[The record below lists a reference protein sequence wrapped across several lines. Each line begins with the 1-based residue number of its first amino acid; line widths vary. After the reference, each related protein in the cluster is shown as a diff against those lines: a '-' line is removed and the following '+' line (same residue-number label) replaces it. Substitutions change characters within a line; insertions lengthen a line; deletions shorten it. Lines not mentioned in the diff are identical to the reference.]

1 MKERST
7 RGILLPMNEDLS
19 NVLKFSDE
27 VAAAHAAGA
36 PIVALESAFFSH
48 GLPRPINLEVARSVL
63 DIIRSHGVT
72 PAIIAVI
79 EGEIHIGLSDAELV
93 EITTRENM
101 LKSSS
106 RDLAIA
112 IAFGKSAATTI
123 SASIHLAAMAGIK
136 IFVTS
141 GLDGTRRN
149 SSDAFDESAD
159 FTALSTLD
167 ITVVCAG
174 VKSIIDIE
182 SSLAN
187 LNSFGID
194 IIGYQTDKFPGYYL
208 THSDFTVEKQ
218 AESAA
223 QISAAINIRKNEK
236 TKSSALIVA
245 NPVTNQMDRKLHD
258 SIVSSALA
266 LAEQDSI
273 TGKALTAHLLEHFH
287 TSSNGES
294 LRLDIEIIKSNASLA
309 SEIAKI

>member
-1 MKERST
+1 
-7 RGILLPMNEDLS
+7 
-19 NVLKFSDE
+19 
-27 VAAAHAAGA
+27 
-36 PIVALESAFFSH
+36 
-48 GLPRPINLEVARSVL
+48 
-63 DIIRSHGVT
+63 
-72 PAIIAVI
+72 
-79 EGEIHIGLSDAELV
+79 
-93 EITTRENM
+93 M

-136 IFVTS
+136 FFVTS

-149 SSDAFDESAD
+149 SSDTFDESAD

-167 ITVVCAG
+167 ITVVCGG

-182 SSLAN
+182 ASLAN
-187 LNSFGID
+187 LKSLDID
-194 IIGYQTDKFPGYYL
+194 IIGYQTDKFPGFYL
-208 THSDFTVEKQ
+208 THSDFAVEKQ
-218 AESAA
+218 AESASEIA
-223 QISAAINIRKNEK
+223 SVIKNRNVQK

-245 NPVTNQMDRKLHD
+245 NPVKNQMDRTLHD
-258 SIVSSALA
+258 SILSSALA
-266 LAEQDSI
+266 LAEKDAI
-273 TGKALTAHLLEHFH
+273 TGKALAAHLLEHFH